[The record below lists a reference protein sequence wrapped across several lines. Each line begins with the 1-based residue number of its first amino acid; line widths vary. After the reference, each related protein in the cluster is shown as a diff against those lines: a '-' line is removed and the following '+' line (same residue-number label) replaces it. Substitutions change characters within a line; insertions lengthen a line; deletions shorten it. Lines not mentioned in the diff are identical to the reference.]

1 MEYIIQGQKATAR
14 MACEQH
20 KMNGYLENA
29 CSMLLSVKIVLDKSL
44 AIFRTDMRRAK
55 NTSRGVNFV
64 GANSISFASAQRAKA
79 HSFRCSSSS
88 KLKHRF
94 NFEKDV
100 LPESLSSAAC
110 GAAPYSGK
118 EGRHPFAEEAD
129 SQSPSIR
136 VPKPGWVSR
145 KALVPSSMAQPVK
158 LTWELSSTWRKSPP
172 RFSKAHSRK
181 SAEV

>member
-1 MEYIIQGQKATAR
+1 MPGTRQREASPCPSVLQMKNRAAIRPPGFPYPEQVIVFFRGNPESPSITAR
-14 MACEQH
+14 GVAGASQRGGSARIPARGPCARNGPSRPEWGPAAKRWAC
-20 KMNGYLENA
+20 
-29 CSMLLSVKIVLDKSL
+29 VP
-44 AIFRTDMRRAK
+44 F
-55 NTSRGVNFV
+55 
-64 GANSISFASAQRAKA
+64 
-79 HSFRCSSSS
+79 
-88 KLKHRF
+88 
-94 NFEKDV
+94 
-100 LPESLSSAAC
+100 AC

>member
-1 MEYIIQGQKATAR
+1 MPQPRHSETSPQTGRGNPSPNTG
-14 MACEQH
+14 E
-20 KMNGYLENA
+20 NGLPQP
-29 CSMLLSVKIVLDKSL
+29 L
-44 AIFRTDMRRAK
+44 AGLHSA
-55 NTSRGVNFV
+55 RGVA
-64 GANSISFASAQRAKA
+64 GASQRGGSARIPARGPCARNRPSRPEWGPAAKRWA
-79 HSFRCSSSS
+79 CVPF
-88 KLKHRF
+88 
-94 NFEKDV
+94 
-100 LPESLSSAAC
+100 AC

-181 SAEV
+181 SAAV